1 MWSFRRASCLLDVGD
16 PLEVVRW
23 ANHVREAVRFEMH
36 YVGSPERAEAN
47 AVSLATLGYVALE
60 AEILTRGMTV

>member
-1 MWSFRRASCLLDVGD
+1 MRYEIACPWSYRKR
-16 PLEVVRW
+16 LEVVRW

-47 AVSLATLGYVALE
+47 AVFLARWVMWPWKLKSQLRE
-60 AEILTRGMTV
+60 